1 MDNRL
6 IKIGRIL
13 YGSSI
18 LAIGLLQL
26 CYPGFRPVILPP
38 WSLPGQIIWVWLTGF
53 LLIGA
58 GLAIILEKQV
68 YTVSL
73 LLGGFFLALFVLGHV
88 PYELFVDPYG
98 QHLGV
103 WTNALK
109 ELALSGGAFALA
121 GSFPGEGSPS
131 QNRHP
136 LIRLLEKFMPLGRV
150 FFSITM
156 ISFGIDHFLY
166 TKGVAT
172 LVPAWIP
179 GPIFWTYFAAVALI
193 GSGLA
198 IILKIELRRVA
209 FLLATMI
216 FMWVI
221 VLHIPRAV
229 AAPFGA
235 ESNEVISVFEAVNFT
250 GIAIL
255 IAYRHYERFA
265 LPKPTL

>member
-6 IKIGRIL
+6 VKTGRLL

-18 LAIGLLQL
+18 VAIGLLQL
-26 CYPGFRPVILPP
+26 CYRGFRPVILPA
-38 WSLPGQIIWVWLTGF
+38 WHIPGLIFWVWLAGF

-58 GLAIILEKQV
+58 GTAIVLEKQT
-68 YTVSL
+68 YSISL

-88 PYELFVDPYG
+88 PYELFVDPYSKN
-98 QHLGV
+98 LGV

-121 GSFPGEGSPS
+121 GSLPGEGDPL
-131 QNRHP
+131 QKRHP
-136 LIRLLEKFMPLGRV
+136 LIRLLEKFIPLGRV

-166 TKGVAT
+166 TKGVST

-179 GPIFWTYFAAVALI
+179 GPTFWTYFAAVALI

-216 FMWVI
+216 FLWVI
-221 VLHIPRAV
+221 VLHIPRAITD
-229 AAPFGA
+229 PFGA